1 MITSPLHTA
10 LAAVVGAENVLAD
23 ESARRLASSDLFL
36 WPEALVA
43 DLVVRPGSTAEAAAV
58 IALLNEAGS
67 AIVPRG
73 AGLSYT
79 AGVVPHGPAV
89 VIDSAR
95 LDQITIHAEELH
107 ALVGAGVTWQ
117 ALAEALKPHGL
128 RAAQINPISGSH
140 STVGGTASQSIPGGM
155 DHILGLTVVLAD
167 GTVAHTGSAARA
179 GASAFQR
186 YVGPDLSGIFLGD
199 CGAFGF
205 KTEVVIRLA
214 LEGECAFASFAFQH
228 AGDMIAA
235 LVTLRRRNLVSRAF
249 SMDQLKGQS
258 ATRLEA
264 AEAASVVGA
273 VVREAGSLG
282 RAVKDLA
289 QLAMGRNLLDDA
301 GWSLH
306 MTVEAANAAIAE
318 AQLEL
323 ARAVCRPAG
332 REIDNVIPKT
342 MRARP
347 YSVRG
352 LVGPDGERWVPIH
365 GILPL
370 TRAGACMSAL
380 LAKFD
385 AENAALA
392 ACGISYSWMISSS
405 GAYITIEPMFY
416 WKDRLDAIQLSYL
429 SARNRERFGG
439 GAENLPARALVRRL
453 RDELRRIM
461 RAHDAEHAQL
471 GRFYPYLSLL
481 EPGAAVLATRIKE
494 ALDPDRRMNP
504 GVLGFSE
511 KQGLA
516 P

>member
-1 MITSPLHTA
+1 MITETLKSA
-10 LAAVVGAENVLAD
+10 LVAVVGGEHVLVDDA
-23 ESARRLASSDLFL
+23 ARSLASSDLFL
-36 WPEALVA
+36 WPDAVVA
-43 DLVVRPGSTAEAAAV
+43 DLVVRPGSTAEAATV
-58 IALLNEAGS
+58 VALLGQAGD

-89 VIDSAR
+89 VIDSSR
-95 LDQITIHAEELH
+95 MNRITIHAEELH
-107 ALVGAGVTWQ
+107 AVVGAGVTWQ
-117 ALAEALKPHGL
+117 ALAEALKPRSL

-167 GTVAHTGSAARA
+167 GTVVRTGSAARA

-186 YVGPDLSGIFLGD
+186 YIGPDLSGIFLGD

-214 LEGECAFASFAFQH
+214 LEGECAFASFAFKQV
-228 AGDMIAA
+228 GDMLDA
-235 LVTLRRRNLVSRAF
+235 LTTLRRRNLVARAF
-249 SMDQLKGQS
+249 SMDQLKGKS
-258 ATRLEA
+258 ATRVDA

-273 VVREAGSLG
+273 VVREAGSVG

-289 QLAMGRNLLDDA
+289 QLAMGRSVLDDA

-306 MTVEAANAAIAE
+306 MTVEAASSAIAE
-318 AQLEL
+318 AQLDL
-323 ARAVCRPAG
+323 ARAVCRQAG

-342 MRARP
+342 MRAKP

-370 TRAGACMSAL
+370 TRAAACMNAL
-380 LAKFD
+380 LVKLD
-385 AENAALA
+385 AESAALA
-392 ACGISYSWMISSS
+392 AAGISLSWMISSS

-416 WKDRLDAIQLSYL
+416 WKDRLDAIQLAYL
-429 SARNRERFGG
+429 SERNRVRFGG
-439 GAENLPARALVRRL
+439 AADNLPARALVRRL
-453 RDELRRIM
+453 RDELRDIM
-461 RAHDAEHAQL
+461 RAHAAEHAQL
-471 GRFYPYLSLL
+471 GRFYPYLPLL
-481 EPGAAVLATRIKE
+481 EPGAQALATRIKD
-494 ALDPDRRMNP
+494 ALDPGRRMNP
-504 GVLGFSE
+504 GVLGFS
-511 KQGLA
+511 
-516 P
+516 

>member
-1 MITSPLHTA
+1 MITETLKSA
-10 LAAVVGAENVLAD
+10 LVAVVGGEHVLVDDA
-23 ESARRLASSDLFL
+23 ARSLASSDLFL
-36 WPEALVA
+36 WPDAVVA
-43 DLVVRPGSTAEAAAV
+43 DLVVRPGSTAEAATV
-58 IALLNEAGS
+58 VALLGQAGD

-89 VIDSAR
+89 VIDSSR
-95 LDQITIHAEELH
+95 MNRITIHAEELH
-107 ALVGAGVTWQ
+107 AVVGAGVTWQ
-117 ALAEALKPHGL
+117 ALAEALKPRSL

-167 GTVAHTGSAARA
+167 GTVVRTGSAARA

-186 YVGPDLSGIFLGD
+186 YIGPDLSGIFLGD

-214 LEGECAFASFAFQH
+214 LEGECAFASFAFKQV
-228 AGDMIAA
+228 GDMLDA
-235 LVTLRRRNLVSRAF
+235 LTTLRRRNLVARAF
-249 SMDQLKGQS
+249 SMDQLKGKS
-258 ATRLEA
+258 ATRVDA

-273 VVREAGSLG
+273 VVREAGSVG

-289 QLAMGRNLLDDA
+289 QLAMGRSVLDDA

-306 MTVEAANAAIAE
+306 MTVEAASSAIAE
-318 AQLEL
+318 AQLDL
-323 ARAVCRPAG
+323 ARAVCRQAG

-342 MRARP
+342 MRAKP

-370 TRAGACMSAL
+370 TRAAACMNAL
-380 LAKFD
+380 LVKLD
-385 AENAALA
+385 AESAALA
-392 ACGISYSWMISSS
+392 AAGISHSWMISSS

-416 WKDRLDAIQLSYL
+416 WKDRLDAIQLAYL
-429 SARNRERFGG
+429 SERNRVRFGG
-439 GAENLPARALVRRL
+439 AADNLPARALVRRL
-453 RDELRRIM
+453 RDELRDIM
-461 RAHDAEHAQL
+461 RAHAAEHAQL
-471 GRFYPYLSLL
+471 GRFYPYLPLL
-481 EPGAAVLATRIKE
+481 EPGAQALATRIKD
-494 ALDPDRRMNP
+494 ALDPGRRMNP
-504 GVLGFSE
+504 GVLG
-511 KQGLA
+511 LD
-516 P
+516 

>member
-1 MITSPLHTA
+1 MITETLKSA
-10 LAAVVGAENVLAD
+10 LVAVVGGEHVLVDDA
-23 ESARRLASSDLFL
+23 ARSLASSDLFL
-36 WPEALVA
+36 WPDAVVA
-43 DLVVRPGSTAEAAAV
+43 DLVVRPGSTAEAATV
-58 IALLNEAGS
+58 VALLGQAGD

-89 VIDSAR
+89 VIDSSR
-95 LDQITIHAEELH
+95 MNRITIHAEELH
-107 ALVGAGVTWQ
+107 AVVGAGVTWQ
-117 ALAEALKPHGL
+117 ALAEALKPRSL

-167 GTVAHTGSAARA
+167 GTVVRTGSAARA

-186 YVGPDLSGIFLGD
+186 YIGPDLSGIFLGD

-214 LEGECAFASFAFQH
+214 LEGECAFASFAFKQV
-228 AGDMIAA
+228 GDMLDA
-235 LVTLRRRNLVSRAF
+235 LTTLRRRNLVARAF
-249 SMDQLKGQS
+249 SMDQLKGKS
-258 ATRLEA
+258 ATRVDA

-273 VVREAGSLG
+273 VVREAGSVG

-289 QLAMGRNLLDDA
+289 QLAMGRSVLDDA

-306 MTVEAANAAIAE
+306 MTVEAASSAIAE
-318 AQLEL
+318 AQLDL
-323 ARAVCRPAG
+323 ARAVCRQAG

-342 MRARP
+342 MRAKP

-370 TRAGACMSAL
+370 TRAAACMNAL
-380 LAKFD
+380 LVKLD
-385 AENAALA
+385 AESAALA
-392 ACGISYSWMISSS
+392 AAGISHSWMISSS

-416 WKDRLDAIQLSYL
+416 WKDRLDAIQLAYL
-429 SARNRERFGG
+429 SERNRVRFGG
-439 GAENLPARALVRRL
+439 AADNLPARALVRRL
-453 RDELRRIM
+453 RDELRDIM
-461 RAHDAEHAQL
+461 RAHAAEHAQL
-471 GRFYPYLSLL
+471 GRFYPYLPLL
-481 EPGAAVLATRIKE
+481 EPGAQALATRIKD
-494 ALDPDRRMNP
+494 ALDPGRRMNP
-504 GVLGFSE
+504 GVLGFS
-511 KQGLA
+511 
-516 P
+516 

>member
-1 MITSPLHTA
+1 MITSTLQTA
-10 LAAVVGAENVLAD
+10 LAAVGGADHVLAD
-23 ESARRLASSDLFL
+23 ENARRLASSDLFL
-36 WPEALVA
+36 WPDASVA
-43 DLVVRPGSTAEAAAV
+43 DLVVRPGSTAEAAAA
-58 IALLNEAGS
+58 IALLGEARS

-79 AGVVPHGPAV
+79 AGVVPNEPAV
-89 VIDSAR
+89 VIDSSR
-95 LDQITIHAEELH
+95 LDQITIHAGELH
-107 ALVGAGVTWQ
+107 AVVGAGVTWQ

-167 GTVAHTGSAARA
+167 GTVVRTGSAARA

-186 YVGPDLSGIFLGD
+186 YIGPDLSGIFLGD

-214 LEGECAFASFAFQH
+214 VEGECAFASFAFRH
-228 AGDMIAA
+228 AGEMIAA
-235 LVTLRRRNLVSRAF
+235 LATLRRRNLVSRAF
-249 SMDQLKGQS
+249 SMDQLKGKS
-258 ATRLEA
+258 ATRIDA

-273 VVREAGSLG
+273 VVREAGSVG

-289 QLAMGRNLLDDA
+289 QLAMGRSVLDDA

-306 MTVEAANAAIAE
+306 MTVEAASSAIAE

-332 REIDNVIPKT
+332 REIDNIIPKT
-342 MRARP
+342 MRAKP

-370 TRAGACMSAL
+370 TRAAECMDAL
-380 LAKFD
+380 LAKLE
-385 AENAALA
+385 AEGAALTA
-392 ACGISYSWMISSS
+392 AGITYSWMISSS

-439 GAENLPARALVRRL
+439 GALNLPARALVRRL
-453 RDELRRIM
+453 RDELREIM

-471 GRFYPYLSLL
+471 GRFYPYLPLL
-481 EPGAAVLATRIKE
+481 EPGAQALATRIKD
-494 ALDPDRRMNP
+494 ALDPGRRMNP
-504 GVLGFSE
+504 GVLGFS
-511 KQGLA
+511 
-516 P
+516 

>member
-1 MITSPLHTA
+1 MITETLKSA
-10 LAAVVGAENVLAD
+10 LAAVVGGEHVVAD
-23 ESARRLASSDLFL
+23 DAARSLASSDLFL
-36 WPEALVA
+36 WPDAVVA
-43 DLVVRPGSTAEAAAV
+43 DLVVRPGTTAEAAAV
-58 IALLNEAGS
+58 VALLGDAGG

-89 VIDSAR
+89 VIDSSR
-95 LDQITIHAEELH
+95 MNRITIHAGELH
-107 ALVGAGVTWQ
+107 AVVGAGVTWQ
-117 ALAEALKPHGL
+117 ALADALKPHGL

-167 GTVAHTGSAARA
+167 GTVVRTGSAARA

-186 YVGPDLSGIFLGD
+186 YIGPDLSGIFLGD

-214 LEGECAFASFAFQH
+214 LEGECAFASFAFKQV
-228 AGDMIAA
+228 GDMLDA
-235 LVTLRRRNLVSRAF
+235 LTTLRRRNLVARAF
-249 SMDQLKGQS
+249 SMDQLKGKS
-258 ATRLEA
+258 ATRVDA

-273 VVREAGSLG
+273 VVREAGSVG

-289 QLAMGRNLLDDA
+289 QLALGRNVLDDA

-306 MTVEAANAAIAE
+306 MTVEAASSAIAE

-323 ARAVCRPAG
+323 ARAVCRQAG

-342 MRARP
+342 MRAKP

-370 TRAGACMSAL
+370 TRAAACMNAL
-380 LAKFD
+380 LVKLD
-385 AENAALA
+385 AESAALA
-392 ACGISYSWMISSS
+392 AAGISHSWMISSS

-416 WKDRLDAIQLSYL
+416 WKDRLDAIQLAYL
-429 SARNRERFGG
+429 SERNRVRFGG
-439 GAENLPARALVRRL
+439 AADNLPARALVRRL
-453 RDELRRIM
+453 RDELRDIM
-461 RAHDAEHAQL
+461 RAHAAEHAQL
-471 GRFYPYLSLL
+471 GRFYPYLPLL
-481 EPGAAVLATRIKE
+481 EPGAQALATRIKD
-494 ALDPDRRMNP
+494 ALDPGRRMNP
-504 GVLGFSE
+504 GVLGFS
-511 KQGLA
+511 
-516 P
+516 